1 MRFTLTV
8 AIAIA
13 AAMTA
18 AGQAKAQSNGSPV
31 NPVPGTTVIF
41 DANANAVATNF
52 ETNAANVGLYQTF
65 TVSFQATAATSTI
78 TFAMRNDPAY
88 FALDNVSAVD
98 TTTVTGTNLI
108 QNGNFG
114 AGGTGLASVSAP
126 FSAAPGWTF
135 FQDPAISGQSY
146 NSGVQ
151 TAASVTADPIA
162 FTNYDGTSPAL
173 TPYTGATQM
182 WVDGSVYGYDYLA
195 QTFATTNGDYYNLTF
210 SFANST
216 NLPYSTTDTSS
227 YSANLGLGNG
237 IDFLAYAS
245 TAVSFQPIQ
254 STPEPGT
261 LAVLGLG
268 LAGLGLTRVRRRV

>member
-1 MRFTLTV
+1 MRFTLKV
-8 AIAIA
+8 AVGIA

-18 AGQAKAQSNGSPV
+18 AGHAKAQSNGSPV
-31 NPVPGTTVIF
+31 NPVPGTTVVF
-41 DANANAVATNF
+41 DANANSTATAF
-52 ETNAANVGLYQTF
+52 ETNASNVGVYQTF
-65 TVSFQATAATSTI
+65 TVNFTATATTSTI
-78 TFAMRNDPAY
+78 TFAMRNDPGY

-98 TTTVTGTNLI
+98 ATTSSSLNLI

-114 AGGTGLASVSAP
+114 SGGTGLASVSAP

-151 TAASVTADPIA
+151 TTASLNADTIA
-162 FTNYDGTSPAL
+162 FSNYDGSAPNL
-173 TPYTGATQM
+173 KPYGTATQM

-195 QTFATTNGDYYNLTF
+195 QTFNTAIGDTYNLTF
-210 SFANST
+210 SFTNST
-216 NLPYSTTDTSS
+216 NLPYSQTDTSG
-227 YSANLGLGNG
+227 YTANSSTGNG
-237 IDFLAYAS
+237 IDFLVYAS
-245 TAVSFQPIQ
+245 QQVAFEPIQ

-268 LAGLGLTRVRRRV
+268 LAGLGLTRKRRQA